1 MRKNWQIGELLL
13 LLVLSVPVVF
23 GLAYLLWPVSPRLA
37 IAAEFISFLTIIVAW
52 FKLLDNF
59 VSHA

>member
-1 MRKNWQIGELLL
+1 MRKSWQIGELLL
-13 LLVLSVPVVF
+13 LLALSVPVVF

-37 IAAEFISFLTIIVAW
+37 ITAEFISFLTIIVAW

>member
-1 MRKNWQIGELLL
+1 MRKSWQIGELLL
-13 LLVLSVPVVF
+13 LLALSVPVVF
-23 GLAYLLWPVSPRLA
+23 VLAYLLWPVSPRLA
-37 IAAEFISFLTIIVAW
+37 IVAEFISFLTIIVAW